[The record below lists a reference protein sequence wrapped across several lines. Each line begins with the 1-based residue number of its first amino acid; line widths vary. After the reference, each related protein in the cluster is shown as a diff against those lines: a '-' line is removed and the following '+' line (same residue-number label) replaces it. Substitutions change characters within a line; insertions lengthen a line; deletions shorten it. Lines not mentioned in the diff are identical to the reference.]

1 MVYRVTVWFPR
12 VMASMLQEANSLPV
26 RVFLRD
32 MRDMCVVVCWTQ
44 QVGDQVEVVGERE
57 AKALH
62 SYTAVRQQQLSSDIF
77 GESAYHF
84 PIP

>member
-1 MVYRVTVWFPR
+1 
-12 VMASMLQEANSLPV
+12 MASMLQEANSLPV

-62 SYTAVRQQQLSSDIF
+62 SYTAVRQHYSCDIL
-77 GESAYHF
+77 GESAHHV
-84 PIP
+84 PIH